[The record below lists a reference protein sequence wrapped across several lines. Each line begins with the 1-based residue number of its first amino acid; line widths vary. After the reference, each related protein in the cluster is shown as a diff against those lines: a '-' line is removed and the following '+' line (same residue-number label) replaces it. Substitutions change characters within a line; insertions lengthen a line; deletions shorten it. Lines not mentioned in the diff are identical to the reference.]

1 MMKKMVCLLM
11 ALLMMVGVCASAEG
25 YVLGP
30 FGFDVPVALT
40 AGRFALQ
47 LEGEGMSVE
56 LSNLTAM
63 SLPRA
68 YAEMMEP
75 ADLQTMVQE
84 LHKSTFE
91 DAEAFELDGGV
102 YGVRYTDGE
111 VRVANFICGM
121 DMLYVKGPAGE
132 ATDALMDA
140 VAEKLTYNADAEPV
154 DVVLPLGSFRISVPE
169 DWYVCSVTEK
179 MAEFA
184 PPQGSVGVQLASA
197 GKMGVDQAAVESM
210 GLEAANAKVVEGLM
224 EGFPGS
230 EEFVTAAGL
239 PAVRCWQ
246 KVSDKAS
253 VLMVFVVNGED
264 VAMMI
269 SSANAG
275 EEVMQQMADALLA
288 GIAAE

>member
-1 MMKKMVCLLM
+1 MKRMMGLLM
-11 ALLMMVGVCASAEG
+11 ALLMMVGVCASAEE

-30 FGFDVPVALT
+30 FSFEAPIQLEEGM
-40 AGRFALQ
+40 FALQ
-47 LEGEGMSVE
+47 LKGEGLSVE

-68 YAEMMEP
+68 FAETMSAE
-75 ADLQTMVQE
+75 DLQKMVEE

-91 DAEAFELDGGV
+91 GAEVFELDGGV

-111 VRVANFICGM
+111 TRVANFISGM

-132 ATDALMDA
+132 ATEALMDA
-140 VAEKLTYNADAEPV
+140 VAEKMTYNADAEPL
-154 DVVLPLGSFRISVPE
+154 DVVLPMGSFNISVPE
-169 DWYVCSVTEK
+169 DWYVCAVGEK

-197 GKMGVDQAAVESM
+197 GKMGIDSAAVEPM
-210 GLEAANAKVVEGLM
+210 GLEAANAKVCEALL

-230 EEFVTAAGL
+230 EQFVTSAGL
-239 PAVRCWQ
+239 PGVRLWQ
-246 KVSDKAS
+246 KVSEES
-253 VLMVFVVNGED
+253 SIMMVFVVNGED
-264 VAMMI
+264 VAMVI

-275 EEVMQQMADALLA
+275 EEVMQQMMDALLA
-288 GIAAE
+288 GIVVG